1 MNAVLV
7 AILTAFELPSNLE
20 GRLSLRVESSL
31 EEKLLLEVLSSL
43 ERRLSLRV
51 ESNLEGRLLLR
62 VASNLD
68 GRVPLRVVSSLE
80 GRVLLFVGGAGR
92 AGMRASRR
100 ASSSSDS
107 ILEGRCLSFEDGLP
121 LLVDILFRNIVLSMF
136 SGVAA
141 ARSSVRRGRTTK

>member
-1 MNAVLV
+1 VNIVLV
-7 AILTAFELPSNLE
+7 AILSAFELPSNLE
-20 GRLSLRVESSL
+20 GRLSPRVESSL
-31 EEKLLLEVLSSL
+31 EGRLLLEVLSSL

-51 ESNLEGRLLLR
+51 ESNLEGKLLLR

-68 GRVPLRVVSSLE
+68 GRVSLRVVSSLE
-80 GRVLLFVGGAGR
+80 GRMLLFIDGAGR

-107 ILEGRCLSFEDGLP
+107 ILEGHCLGFKDGLP

-136 SGVAA
+136 SGV
-141 ARSSVRRGRTTK
+141 VVGG